1 MLHRD
6 IYNYTVK
13 FGAACICHD
22 ARLLGLVSG
31 IAGNAKAA
39 MIARRE
45 LGRHVTAEDIA
56 TWNQDE
62 TLRDA
67 NFLNDLARA
76 AQPLIFHARKS
87 VLDLRARAGIT
98 AAYLPFAIY
107 RPWAGPAMTDS
118 ARRQARHR
126 LGLGDDEILICSF
139 GFITPNKAVDAALQ
153 SFSLLRQSGIKAR
166 LSWVGSGLETIAPRE
181 PTLRSLELSD
191 HVQFHRSYLSE
202 ESYRDYLLAADF
214 GLQLRSGGRGNISG
228 ALQDCIAIG
237 LPTVTNND
245 LAESLNAPSYIAR
258 VDDKLA
264 PADIAASLRAM
275 ITDGRRRTA
284 HEAERADYC
293 ARHSM
298 ENYAKALCDILAL

>member
-1 MLHRD
+1 
-6 IYNYTVK
+6 
-13 FGAACICHD
+13 
-22 ARLLGLVSG
+22 
-31 IAGNAKAA
+31 
-39 MIARRE
+39 
-45 LGRHVTAEDIA
+45 
-56 TWNQDE
+56 
-62 TLRDA
+62 
-67 NFLNDLARA
+67 
-76 AQPLIFHARKS
+76 
-87 VLDLRARAGIT
+87 
-98 AAYLPFAIY
+98 
-107 RPWAGPAMTDS
+107 
-118 ARRQARHR
+118 
-126 LGLGDDEILICSF
+126 
-139 GFITPNKAVDAALQ
+139 
-153 SFSLLRQSGIKAR
+153 
-166 LSWVGSGLETIAPRE
+166 
-181 PTLRSLELSD
+181 LELSD

-258 VDDKLA
+258 VDDALA

-275 ITDGRRRTA
+275 ITDGRPRTA